1 MTTPRPAPGL
11 PRTRA
16 KGAAGTAAAAGLPIA
31 PAQARQP
38 MSGLGW
44 PVPIGVAARRAGVS
58 ARMLRY
64 YEALGLLPPV
74 ARTDSGYR
82 QYTQADVYALRFIR
96 RARDLGFSMQEI
108 TTLLGLWQ
116 DKARASS
123 QVKSIAQAHIDDLHT
138 RIAAMQ
144 DMQRTLQQLVQCCHG
159 DDRPD
164 CPILDDLAAAAV
176 PQASKGIT
184 AKAPIAAPG
193 AVRAAGAKRAQS
205 R

>member
-1 MTTPRPAPGL
+1 MTSSPLPRPAP
-11 PRTRA
+11 A
-16 KGAAGTAAAAGLPIA
+16 GAGAGESADSAGKSGNSATAAAASV
-31 PAQARQP
+31 R
-38 MSGLGW
+38 W
-44 PVPIGVAARRAGVS
+44 PVPIGVAAQRAGVS
-58 ARMLRY
+58 ARMLRH

-82 QYTQADVYALRFIR
+82 QYAEADVHALRFVR
-96 RARDLGFSMQEI
+96 RARDLGFSIQEI

-144 DMQRTLQQLVQCCHG
+144 DMQRTLQQLVRCCHG